1 MNITVCYTSANYKS
15 SGGSLSLS
23 VNSGPEVVAR
33 IGATIKYSMKNIYK
47 EKIIIGPLAWN
58 IKPLDPK
65 DCIEFDGL
73 CSIPLDAE
81 IFIDK
86 SLRGERAIDVIL
98 HECLHAMEHMY
109 DVDLTEETVGKLGN
123 MLGKLFIQNPW
134 LVDYIK
140 QEIKNEE
147 VSMAKKQ

>member
-1 MNITVCYTSANYKS
+1 
-15 SGGSLSLS
+15 
-23 VNSGPEVVAR
+23 
-33 IGATIKYSMKNIYK
+33 MKNIYK
-47 EKIIIGPLAWN
+47 EKIIIGPLAWS
-58 IKPLDPK
+58 IKQLDPK
-65 DCIEFDGL
+65 DCIDFDGL

-98 HECLHAMEHMY
+98 HESLHAMEHMY

-147 VSMAKKQ
+147 ISVAKKQ